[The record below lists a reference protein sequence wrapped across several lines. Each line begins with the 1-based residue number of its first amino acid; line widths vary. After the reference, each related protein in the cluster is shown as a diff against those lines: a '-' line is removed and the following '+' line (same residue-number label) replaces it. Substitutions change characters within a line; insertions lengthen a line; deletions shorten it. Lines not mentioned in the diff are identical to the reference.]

1 MTVTGYGQ
9 TYAEALADAESKLQS
24 ERDAETF
31 GQIGGGIIGLLV
43 AAILSAG
50 WLLAN
55 AALRPVAGAA
65 YLILAGAMIWLVN
78 GLADLIFGAIETGL
92 IGLFL
97 FALVKIAL
105 LGLFIGLASRSRS
118 AMLGLELVEARLLHG
133 CFAAS
138 PAIGMILHLLLYG
151 LTAVG
156 GYVFA
161 AFLIRR
167 GASLIQGR
175 EAFVQSFGIEDTLMT
190 VANGPAPP
198 WAVVAAI
205 VVAVIALAR
214 RRYLHPFARHF
225 TLLGQLRSARRLIA

>member
-9 TYAEALADAESKLQS
+9 TYAEALADAESKFQS

-43 AAILSAG
+43 AAILSTG

-55 AALRPVAGAA
+55 AALRPIAGAT
-65 YLILAGAMIWLVN
+65 YLVLAGALIWLVN
-78 GLADLIFGAIETGL
+78 TVADLILGGFETGL
-92 IGLFL
+92 IGLL
-97 FALVKIAL
+97 LLVMVKIAL
-105 LGLFIGLASRSRS
+105 LGLFIGLAFQSRS
-118 AMLGLELVEARLLHG
+118 AMLGLELVEARLLYG
-133 CFAAS
+133 GFAAS

-167 GASLIQGR
+167 GASLILGR
-175 EAFVQSFGIEDTLMT
+175 ESFVQSFGIEDTLMT
-190 VANGPAPP
+190 VLNGPAPP

-205 VVAVIALAR
+205 IAAIVALVR
-214 RRYLHPFARHF
+214 RRYFHPFARHF
-225 TLLGQLRSARRLIA
+225 TLLGQLRPA